1 MGAITEQIGRELAGR
16 YQLEGGLGT
25 GASAHVY
32 LAFDRR
38 LSRRV
43 AIKLLHPGLS
53 GDRQFLRR
61 FTAEA
66 QAVAALNHPS
76 VVQVYDWGE
85 EVDGPFLVLE
95 YLAGGSLRDLLDAGF
110 RLGPAQ
116 AARVGAAAARGL
128 AYAHRRGFVHRDIK
142 PENLLFDEEG
152 EVHIADFGLARA
164 LAEAAWTEPSGAVL
178 GTARYASPEQAEGVA
193 LDGRSD
199 VYSLALVLYE
209 AVTGKVP
216 FGADTTVATLMARVG
231 ATLPPA
237 PELGPLAAVL
247 AQAAISEPL
256 VRLDAEELAA
266 DLEALAQSLPTPP
279 PIPLVAAEISRP
291 PAPISTPTPGPA
303 LAVLPADE
311 PTTVMAGLVAE
322 RSPAPY
328 FDWAEDEE
336 LAAPPASGAD
346 APGAAEPSVRRR
358 HRGRRVLAG
367 LLVLALLAAAGV
379 VVVRHLPKHVDVPGV
394 TAMSLSTA
402 EHRIA
407 RAELRLGA
415 LSHAYSASVPAGAV
429 IAQHPAAGGNV
440 APHARVHLTVSLG
453 HAPVGVP
460 VVVHLAEQTALAKL
474 GAAHFSA
481 SVHPSYSET
490 VPSGEVISASPSGLR
505 PYGSAVSVVVSQGP
519 APRQIPNFAAGT
531 TWATAS
537 AALSAERLAPVEQQQ
552 YSNDVPAGD
561 VISTSPAEGAGGV
574 AVGTKVS
581 VVVSLGPLL
590 VAVPEVKGDTIAGA
604 LAALQQ
610 QGLNVTEQ
618 VGPPLATTAVTT
630 DPSPGTKVRPG
641 TAVTLYVS

>member
-66 QAVAALNHPS
+66 QAVAALNHPNIL
-76 VVQVYDWGE
+76 QVYDWGE
-85 EVDGPFLVLE
+85 EADGPFLVLE

-142 PENLLFDEEG
+142 PENLLFDEDA

-178 GTARYASPEQAEGVA
+178 GTARYASPEQAEGLV

-231 ATLPPA
+231 ASLPPA

-266 DLEALAQSLPTPP
+266 DLEALARSLPAPV

-291 PAPISTPTPGPA
+291 SAPSRGAEPPV
-303 LAVLPADE
+303 LAPE
-311 PTTVMAGLVAE
+311 PTTAVAGLGAE

-336 LAAPPASGAD
+336 LAAAADEPAAT
-346 APGAAEPSVRRR
+346 EPVARRR

-367 LLVLALLAAAGV
+367 LLVLALLAAAAI
-379 VVVRHLPKHVDVPGV
+379 VVVRHLPKHVNVPGV
-394 TAMSLSTA
+394 TAMALAPA
-402 EHRIA
+402 EHRITGA
-407 RAELRLGA
+407 KLRVGA
-415 LSHAYSASVPAGAV
+415 LTHAYSASVPAGAV
-429 IAQHPAAGGNV
+429 IAQRPGPGHSAAL
-440 APHARVHLTVSLG
+440 HAVVHLTVSLG

-460 VVVHLAEQTALAKL
+460 SLVHLPEQSALAKL
-474 GAAHFSA
+474 NAAHFSA

-490 VPSGEVISASPSGLR
+490 VPSGQVISASPSGLR
-505 PYGSAVSVVVSQGP
+505 PFGSAVSIVISQGP
-519 APRQIPNFAAGT
+519 APRQIPSFAAGT
-531 TWATAS
+531 TWASAS
-537 AALSAERLAPVEQQQ
+537 AALSGERLVPLEQQQ
-552 YSNDVPAGD
+552 YSNDVPSGD

-574 AVGTKVS
+574 AVGTKVT

-590 VAVPEVKGDTIAGA
+590 VAVADVKGDTIAGA

-630 DPSPGTKVRPG
+630 NPSPGTKVRPG
-641 TAVTLYVS
+641 TAITLYVS

>member
-66 QAVAALNHPS
+66 QAVAALNHPGI
-76 VVQVYDWGE
+76 VQVYDWGE
-85 EVDGPFLVLE
+85 EDDGPFLVLE

-116 AARVGAAAARGL
+116 AARVGAGAARAL

-142 PENLLFDEEG
+142 PENLLFDAEG

-178 GTARYASPEQAEGVA
+178 GTARYASPEQAEGLA

-266 DLEALAQSLPTPP
+266 DLEALADALPP
-279 PIPLVAAEISRP
+279 PPPVPLVAGGITKPLTAA
-291 PAPISTPTPGPA
+291 PAPPSWLGR
-303 LAVLPADE
+303 AVVPADE
-311 PTTVMAGLVAE
+311 PMTAITDSVAE
-322 RSPAPY
+322 RPPPPY

-336 LAAPPASGAD
+336 LAAAQLAAD
-346 APGAAEPSVRRR
+346 GVNEPLARRR
-358 HRGRRVLAG
+358 HRGRRVLASF
-367 LLVLALLAAAGV
+367 LVLALLAAGGV
-379 VVVRHLPKHVDVPGV
+379 VAIRHLPKHVSVPGV
-394 TAMSLSTA
+394 TAMTLSAA

-407 RAELRLGA
+407 AAELGMGV

-429 IAQHPAAGGNV
+429 IAQRPGAGGTV
-440 APHARVHLTVSLG
+440 APHTRVRLTVSLG
-453 HAPVGVP
+453 HAPVVVP
-460 VVVHLAEQTALAKL
+460 SLVHLAEQAALAKL
-474 GAAHFSA
+474 SAAHFSA
-481 SVHPSYSET
+481 NVHPSYSET
-490 VPSGEVISASPSGLR
+490 VPSGQVISVSPSGLR
-505 PYGSAVSVVVSQGP
+505 PYDSAVSVVVSQGP

-537 AALSAERLAPVEQQQ
+537 AALAAERLAPVEQQQ
-552 YSNDVPAGD
+552 YSNDVPQGE
-561 VISTSPAEGAGGV
+561 VISTSPAEGAGGIL
-574 AVGTKVS
+574 VGTKIT

-590 VAVPEVKGDTIAGA
+590 VAVPDVKGDTIAGA

-630 DPSPGTKVRPG
+630 DPSPGAKVRPG